1 MKHLFVIFLFLI
13 LQSCSESKIS
23 VNADEIAQDSL
34 ILDSHIDVPFRL
46 WSQHLEGLEIDDISG
61 SYQWRF

>member
-23 VNADEIAQDSL
+23 LNADEIAQDSL
-34 ILDSHIDVPFRL
+34 ILDSHIDVPYRYGV
-46 WSQHLEGLEIDDISG
+46 ST
-61 SYQWRF
+61 